1 MNLAYYLSL
10 FPAFSREK
18 ARFSALAEAVLRQV
32 TDLMALVPEMASGFS
47 FASAAG
53 VQLDALGE
61 SVCIPRLE
69 GWDDETYRSVL
80 LRKLKLYTWDG
91 TNETSFGF
99 VEDGETF
106 ADNGNGTVTARTDL
120 RVGANE
126 IMPVPI
132 GVRAVND

>member
-32 TDLMALVPEMASGFS
+32 TDLMALVPEVASGFS

-61 SVCIPRLE
+61 SVCIPRQE
-69 GWDDETYRSVL
+69 GWDDKTYRSVL

-106 ADNGNGTVTARTDL
+106 ADNCNGTVTARTDL
-120 RVGANE
+120 PVGAE
-126 IMPVPI
+126 DVLPVPI
-132 GVRAVND
+132 GVRSI